1 MNKPVRV
8 ILLDEADSEYKKLNE
23 IVGQQIKEGK
33 ENTEE
38 IQLLRS
44 IKQKIEFIKANPFYG
59 DNIAKGLIPKYYVVK
74 YNAKN
79 LWRAELI
86 NFWRMIYTIKGDQVE
101 VICFVLDILSH
112 KDYDKKFGYEKIER
126 KLIHAKPSQF
136 KSQALSSSACRPSRT
151 FLPQFLCIF
160 RDYR

>member
-23 IVGQQIKEGK
+23 IVGQQFKEGK

-44 IKQKIEFIKANPFYG
+44 IKQKIDFIKANPFYG
-59 DNIAKGLIPKYYVVK
+59 DNIPKALIPKEYVIN

-79 LWRAELI
+79 LWRVELI
-86 NFWRMIYTIKGDQVE
+86 NYWRMLYTIKGDQIE
-101 VICFVLDILSH
+101 VICFVLDIINH
-112 KDYDKKFGYEKIER
+112 KEYDKKFVYR
-126 KLIHAKPSQF
+126 KK
-136 KSQALSSSACRPSRT
+136 
-151 FLPQFLCIF
+151 
-160 RDYR
+160 